1 MALDEAT
8 VRRVAHLARIKV
20 PEDRLAP
27 LAEQLD
33 AIIRWVEQLKEVDT
47 DDVRPMSSVVAMRLN
62 MRADRVTDGGDPA
75 RVLSN
80 APEIARGHYTVPKVV
95 E

>member
-33 AIIRWVEQLKEVDT
+33 AIMRWVEQLNEVDT
-47 DDVRPMSSVVAMRLN
+47 DDVRPMSSVVAMRLP
-62 MRADRVTDGGDPA
+62 MRGDQVTDGGDPA
-75 RVLSN
+75 RVLAN
-80 APEIARGHYTVPKVV
+80 APETARDHYTVPKVV

>member
-47 DDVRPMSSVVAMRLN
+47 DDVRSMSSVVAMRLN